1 MNGNIRPW
9 RGILPALGARVYV
22 DPAAVLIGQVTV
34 GDDSS
39 FWPGAVARGDVN
51 VITIG
56 ARTSVQDGTILHVTH
71 AGPYNAAG
79 HALVI
84 GDDVTIGHRAVLHG
98 CTVGSRCLI
107 GMGAIVMDGAVV
119 PDEVVIGA
127 GALVTPGT
135 RCEPRSLYVGS
146 PARRARGLGDRELEQ
161 LGYSAAWYVK
171 VKDQYLACA

>member
-9 RGILPALGARVYV
+9 RGILPSLGARVYV
-22 DPAAVLIGQVTV
+22 DPAAVLVGQVSV

-71 AGPYNAAG
+71 AGPYNPAG

-119 PDEVVIGA
+119 PDEVMIGG

-135 RCEPRSLYVGS
+135 RLEPRSLYVGS
-146 PARRARGLGDRELEQ
+146 PARRARALSEREIAQ
-161 LGYSAAWYVK
+161 LAYSAEWYVK
-171 VKDQYLACA
+171 VKDEYLAAG